1 MNSDFLSVSY
11 FEPRQKINLLNYSW
25 QHKLGHFFL
34 SQRDKRCQCKFET
47 NQRGFISQGSLLLK
61 KTQAFKED
69 MTDFL
74 PKCSQLAETVE
85 LCEFTVN
92 GTGRCYEYV
101 LILKSNNCKSDPIT
115 HAGGKRG
122 WSKTPRVFLDKVE
135 TKPS

>member
-1 MNSDFLSVSY
+1 MTNAANASL
-11 FEPRQKINLLNYSW
+11 
-25 QHKLGHFFL
+25 KL
-34 SQRDKRCQCKFET
+34 
-47 NQRGFISQGSLLLK
+47 RGFISQGSLLLK
-61 KTQAFKED
+61 KTRAFKEE

-135 TKPS
+135 TKPSEQSRKGACLGIMG